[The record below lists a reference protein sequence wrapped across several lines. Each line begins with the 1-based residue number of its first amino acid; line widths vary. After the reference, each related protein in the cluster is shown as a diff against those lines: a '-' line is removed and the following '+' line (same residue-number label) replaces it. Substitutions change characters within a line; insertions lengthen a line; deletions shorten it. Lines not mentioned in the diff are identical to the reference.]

1 MLFRLLVLSVAVL
14 NLVPLVVAVAPRF
27 SVTLYGLPLD
37 QPVLE
42 VVIRHRAVLLGCVG
56 VGLALAAF
64 RDEWWVPALSFALV
78 SKLSFLAMCLLRVND
93 LGPLRRVAGS
103 DVIALLVLA
112 VAAFVRR

>member
-1 MLFRLLVLSVAVL
+1 MLFRLLVLSVSLL

-27 SVTLYGLPLD
+27 SVTLYGLSLD

-42 VVIRHRAVLLGCVG
+42 IVMRHRAVLLGCVG

-64 RDEWWVPALSFALV
+64 RDDWWLPALSFALV
-78 SKLSFLAMCLLRVND
+78 SKLAFLALCLVHVNE

-103 DVIALLVLA
+103 DVIALLLLA